1 MVDLSRGSEGS
12 TPRASRPRGERMSDS
27 DDLWYPTIEDVLQ
40 LHDDIV
46 REDAAA
52 TPGIENEDRIGFAL
66 DYVEHGHFGRVP
78 ETIHEK
84 AFHLLRLLASNHWFV
99 DGNKR
104 TALSSTA
111 LFYVVNG
118 YELDY
123 GEDIRAMLKLFSV
136 RDALIDRDVGQQ
148 YLAEQTSLADWPTDD
163 IVNSHDAES
172 GEYDGD

>member
-1 MVDLSRGSEGS
+1 
-12 TPRASRPRGERMSDS
+12 MSDPNE
-27 DDLWYPTIEDVLQ
+27 LWYPTAADVLQ
-40 LHDDIV
+40 LHDDII

-52 TPGIENEDRIGFAL
+52 TPGVENEDRVQFAL
-66 DYVEHGHFGRVP
+66 DYVQHGHFGRVP

-84 AFHLLRLLASNHWFV
+84 AFHLLRLLASNHWFA

-136 RDALIDRDVGQQ
+136 RESLVDEDVGPE
-148 YLAEQTSLADWPTDD
+148 YLAEQTAVVDWSTGG
-163 IVNSHDAES
+163 IVNSH
-172 GEYDGD
+172 GVEYGNDDGN